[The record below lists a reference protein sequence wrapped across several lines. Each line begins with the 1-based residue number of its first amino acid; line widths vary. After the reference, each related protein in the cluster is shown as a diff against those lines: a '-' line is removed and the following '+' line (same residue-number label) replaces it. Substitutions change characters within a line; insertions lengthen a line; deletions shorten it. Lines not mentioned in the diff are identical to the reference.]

1 LIYLYVNEKN
11 EINIKRKD
19 IQIRPSASQKWSGRA
34 IASFNFVAIEMM
46 HISNY
51 PNLGTIA
58 SQYTVDSFANNP
70 FANLYVFGALTVS
83 SLFGAVVAAKVIPR
97 AMAVA
102 TNRIYLKNPD
112 DYELG

>member
-46 HISNY
+46 HIS
-51 PNLGTIA
+51 NLGTIA